1 MSLCLFVHFSP
12 VLCLLN
18 CLSDLSCPVPG
29 ELSGDADFGPDLA
42 QFGQVASA
50 ASCHSSGS
58 GAGGVSPLG
67 SFTITQLS
75 SVSNLLADPFL
86 LP

>member
-12 VLCLLN
+12 VLCHLH
-18 CLSDLSCPVPG
+18 CLSDLSCPVLG
-29 ELSGDADFGPDLA
+29 EPSGDADFGPDLA
-42 QFGQVASA
+42 RFGQVASA

-58 GAGGVSPLG
+58 GAGGVSPLD

-75 SVSNLLADPFL
+75 SVSNLLVDPFL
-86 LP
+86 LL